1 MCKTLQTSPFFIL
14 FSLTAISF
22 KIWSVFNLLTSK
34 IIHTH
39 PSEKRLGGFPDR
51 WEATPYPPSF
61 SGPFCRG
68 QTRLFLLCFLLSFLL
83 PFPHSLVCRATFFPQ
98 RIPSR
103 YTHLGWPGLTQVAST
118 LVSLFIFFFN
128 RFYLKNFWGF
138 FLMWTMC
145 YKVASVLCFVFFG
158 HKACGILAHQPG
170 IEPMAL
176 WKAKSFFFLIHYW
189 LCWVFVAARG
199 LSLVGSGGYSLLQS
213 TCSRHK
219 DLVAPWYVGSSQIRD
234 QTVSPA
240 LAGRF
245 LTTGPPGKSLPV
257 YFGYSH

>member
-1 MCKTLQTSPFFIL
+1 MVNCLGTAKEFYLFTDMCKTLQTSPFFIL

-83 PFPHSLVCRATFFPQ
+83 PFPHSFVCRATFFPQ

-128 RFYLKNFWGF
+128 WFYLKIFWGF
-138 FLMWTMC
+138 FFNVDHVLQGCFCFMFCFLWPQGLWDLSSPTRDRTHGPMEG
-145 YKVASVLCFVFFG
+145 KV
-158 HKACGILAHQPG
+158 I
-170 IEPMAL
+170 
-176 WKAKSFFFLIHYW
+176 FFLNSLLAVLS
-189 LCWVFVAARG
+189 LCCCTWAFSSGERGLLFVAEHV
-199 LSLVGSGGYSLLQS
+199 L
-213 TCSRHK
+213 
-219 DLVAPWYVGSSQIRD
+219 
-234 QTVSPA
+234 
-240 LAGRF
+240 
-245 LTTGPPGKSLPV
+245 
-257 YFGYSH
+257 

>member
-1 MCKTLQTSPFFIL
+1 MPFSWESEELRTGDSSLISKFREKKLQISQPTTMVNCLGTAKEFYLFTDMCKTLQTSPFFIL

-83 PFPHSLVCRATFFPQ
+83 PLPHSLVCRATFFPQ

-158 HKACGILAHQPG
+158 HKACGILIPWPV
-170 IEPMAL
+170 IESTTLAL
-176 WKAKSFFFLIHYW
+176 
-189 LCWVFVAARG
+189 
-199 LSLVGSGGYSLLQS
+199 
-213 TCSRHK
+213 
-219 DLVAPWYVGSSQIRD
+219 
-234 QTVSPA
+234 
-240 LAGRF
+240 
-245 LTTGPPGKSLPV
+245 
-257 YFGYSH
+257 